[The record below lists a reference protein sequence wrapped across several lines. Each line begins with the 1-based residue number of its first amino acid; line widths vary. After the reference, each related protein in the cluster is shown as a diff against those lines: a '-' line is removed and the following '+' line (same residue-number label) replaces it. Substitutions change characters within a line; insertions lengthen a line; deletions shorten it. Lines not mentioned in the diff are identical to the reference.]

1 MVLNAN
7 KSDFLTV
14 GFNELFPDFPFND
27 ITNANV
33 TERKILGIVIDD
45 KLNFKSHLRNLW
57 KKVNE
62 KGSVFSI
69 IWKLTTLNQQKKI
82 IKYIQEII

>member
-45 KLNFKSHLRNLW
+45 KLNFKSHLRNL
-57 KKVNE
+57 
-62 KGSVFSI
+62 
-69 IWKLTTLNQQKKI
+69 
-82 IKYIQEII
+82 